1 MESCYITQGAQ
12 CDALQPPT
20 GWEGIGDGMEVQEGE
35 KHMYIYGWFLLLY
48 GRNQHNIVKQLS
60 SVKNKLKN
68 NDKDNTSDAKYFL
81 STS

>member
-1 MESCYITQGAQ
+1 MESCHITQEAQ
-12 CDALQPPT
+12 CDALQQPRR
-20 GWEGIGDGMEVQEGE
+20 WKGIGDGMQVQEGG

-60 SVKNKLKN
+60 SVKNKLKD

>member
-1 MESCYITQGAQ
+1 
-12 CDALQPPT
+12 
-20 GWEGIGDGMEVQEGE
+20 
-35 KHMYIYGWFLLLY
+35 MYIYGWFLLLY

-68 NDKDNTSDAKYFL
+68 NDKDNTSDTKYFL